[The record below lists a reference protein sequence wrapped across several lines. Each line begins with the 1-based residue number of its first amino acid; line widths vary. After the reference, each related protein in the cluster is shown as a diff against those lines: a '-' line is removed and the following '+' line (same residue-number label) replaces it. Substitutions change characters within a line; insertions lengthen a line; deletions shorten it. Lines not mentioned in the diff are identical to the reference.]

1 MVKSVN
7 ITKIKGSPYFY
18 AVLDVPRDV
27 RGIIDKT
34 SFRKSLKTSD
44 KRKAL
49 ALAHPLVSQWKEKIA
64 EARRPAPKTL
74 SEKLKNIQIE
84 LDKINT
90 EMKGPQLSD
99 AEHEALQNHA
109 EILADT
115 WLELSTKAK
124 GVQHIEQLSAYE
136 EESLSKTYKVVT
148 GATPL
153 FIEHLEQH
161 IKELLLDTKS
171 IDAKRRQ
178 ILDYSE
184 VWPLLED
191 ATRTKIR
198 TYTRLLSKD
207 RNLSNK
213 TIRKYLSNLSV
224 YWEFLRDEA
233 QVVTPDTGNPFKGQ
247 SLPKENR
254 KVTSSSNRKPFSVD
268 DILKLETAYREA
280 CNNNDQ
286 SKREDYEIFL
296 VAIYTG
302 ARREEIG
309 ELKISNINLNDMTL
323 QIEDAKTEA
332 GNRAVPIHPNLE
344 PIIQQKLSASN
355 DDTSYLFHTL
365 TSNQYG
371 KRTDAF
377 GKRFGRIKNSLGF
390 DNRYVFHSIRK
401 TVITLLEQAGVPESV
416 TADIAGHEKQTMTY
430 GLYSGG
436 SSLAQ
441 KADAIKLLDYGL
453 PERPDDFGKKV

>member
-49 ALAHPLVSQWKEKIA
+49 ALAHPLVSQWKEKIT

-74 SEKLKNIQIE
+74 SDKLKNIQIE

-115 WLELSTKAK
+115 WLELSIKAK
-124 GVQHIEQLSAYE
+124 GMQHIEQLSAYE

-184 VWPLLED
+184 AWPLLED

-247 SLPKENR
+247 SLPKENS
-254 KVTSSSNRKPFSVD
+254 KVAASSNRKPFSID

-309 ELKISNINLNDMTL
+309 ELKISNINSNDMTL

-344 PIIQQKLSASN
+344 PIIQQKLSASK
-355 DDTSYLFHTL
+355 DDTSYL
-365 TSNQYG
+365 
-371 KRTDAF
+371 
-377 GKRFGRIKNSLGF
+377 
-390 DNRYVFHSIRK
+390 FHSIRK

-416 TADIAGHEKQTMTY
+416 TADIAGHEKQTLTY

-441 KADAIKLLDYGL
+441 KADAIKLLDYEL

>member
-7 ITKIKGSPYFY
+7 IIKIKGSPYFY

-49 ALAHPLVSQWKEKIA
+49 ALAHPLVSQWKERIA
-64 EARRPAPKTL
+64 EARRPAPNTI
-74 SEKLKNIQIE
+74 SDKLKNIQIE

-90 EMKGPQLSD
+90 EMKGTLLSD
-99 AEHEALQNHA
+99 SEYEALQSHA

-115 WLELSTKAK
+115 WLDLSTKAK
-124 GVQHIEQLSAYE
+124 GVQHIEQLSADE
-136 EESLSKTYKVVT
+136 EKSLRKTYQVIT
-148 GATPL
+148 GQTPL
-153 FIEHLEQH
+153 FIKHLEQH
-161 IKELLLDTKS
+161 IKDLLLDTKS

-184 VWPLLED
+184 VWPFLED
-191 ATRTKIR
+191 ATRTKVR
-198 TYTRLLSKD
+198 AYTRLLSKD

-233 QVVTPDTGNPFKGQ
+233 QVVTTDTGNPFKGQ
-247 SLPKENR
+247 SLPQENS
-254 KVTSSSNRKPFSVD
+254 KMAASSNRKSFSVD
-268 DILKLETAYREA
+268 DISQLEKAYREA

-344 PIIQQKLSASN
+344 PIIQQKMGASK
-355 DDTSYLFHTL
+355 DDAGYLFHTL

-390 DNRYVFHSIRK
+390 DKRYVFHSIRK

-416 TADIAGHEKQTMTY
+416 TADIAGHEKQTLTY

-441 KADAIKLLDYGL
+441 KADAIRLLDYGIF
-453 PERPDDFGKKV
+453 D

>member
-1 MVKSVN
+1 MN
-7 ITKIKGSPYFY
+7 IAKLSGSPYY
-18 AVLDVPRDV
+18 SAVLDVPKDV
-27 RGIIDKT
+27 RGTIGRT

-44 KRKAL
+44 KREAL
-49 ALAHPLVSQWKEKIA
+49 AKAHPLVSQWKEQIA

-74 SEKLKNIQIE
+74 SDKLNNIQIE
-84 LDKINT
+84 LNNINI

-99 AEHEALQNHA
+99 AEYESLQIHA

-124 GVQHIEQLSAYE
+124 GVKHIEQLPVYE
-136 EESLSKTYKVVT
+136 QESLSKTYKVVT
-148 GATPL
+148 GQTPS
-153 FIEHLEQH
+153 FIEHLERH
-161 IKELLLDTKS
+161 IKELNLDKKS

-191 ATRTKIR
+191 ATQTKIR
-198 TYTRLLSKD
+198 NYTRLLSNG

-254 KVTSSSNRKPFSVD
+254 KVASSSNRKPFSID

-309 ELKISNINLNDMTL
+309 GLKINNINLNDMTL

-332 GNRAVPIHPNLE
+332 GNRAVPIHPTLE
-344 PIIQQKLSASN
+344 PIIQQKLSASK

-377 GKRFGRIKNSLGF
+377 GKRFGRIKNSMGF

-401 TVITLLEQAGVPESV
+401 TVTTLLEQAGVPEGV
-416 TADIAGHEKQTMTY
+416 AADIVGHEKQTMTY
-430 GLYSGG
+430 GVYSGG

-441 KADAIKLLDYGL
+441 KADAIKLLNYKL
-453 PERPDDFGKKV
+453 PERSEYFRKKV

>member
-1 MVKSVN
+1 MN
-7 ITKIKGSPYFY
+7 ISKLSGSPYY
-18 AVLDVPRDV
+18 SAVLDVPKDV
-27 RGIIDKT
+27 RDTIGRT

-44 KRKAL
+44 KREAL
-49 ALAHPLVSQWKEKIA
+49 AKAHPLVSQWKEKIA
-64 EARRPAPKTL
+64 EARRPAPKRL
-74 SEKLKNIQIE
+74 PEKLKNIQIE
-84 LDKINT
+84 LDNIKT

-99 AEHEALQNHA
+99 AEYEALQNHT

-124 GVQHIEQLSAYE
+124 GVQHIEQLSLYE
-136 EESLSKTYKVVT
+136 QESLSKTYKVAT
-148 GATPL
+148 GQTPI
-153 FIEHLEQH
+153 FIEHFERH
-161 IKELLLDTKS
+161 IKELNLDKKS

-184 VWPLLED
+184 IWPFLED

-198 TYTRLLSKD
+198 TYTRLLSNG

-233 QVVTPDTGNPFKGQ
+233 QVVTPDTDNPFKGH
-247 SLPKENR
+247 SLPTENR
-254 KVTSSSNRKPFSVD
+254 KVASSSNRKPFSVV
-268 DILKLETAYREA
+268 DISKLETTYRKA
-280 CNNNDQ
+280 CDNNDQ

-309 ELKISNINLNDMTL
+309 ELKINNINLTDMTL
-323 QIEDAKTEA
+323 MIEDAKTEA

-344 PIIQQKLSASN
+344 PIIQQKLSASK

-377 GKRFGRIKNSLGF
+377 GKRFGRIKKSLGF
-390 DNRYVFHSIRK
+390 DSRYVFHSIRK
-401 TVITLLEQAGVPESV
+401 TVTTLLEQAGVPEGV
-416 TADIAGHEKQTMTY
+416 AADIVGHEKQTMTY
-430 GLYSGG
+430 GGYSGG

-441 KADAIKLLDYGL
+441 KADAIKLLDYGFY
-453 PERPDDFGKKV
+453 D

>member
-49 ALAHPLVSQWKEKIA
+49 ALAHPLVSQWKEKIT

-74 SEKLKNIQIE
+74 SDKLKNIQIE

-184 VWPLLED
+184 AWPLLED

-247 SLPKENR
+247 SLPKENS
-254 KVTSSSNRKPFSVD
+254 KVAASRNRKPFSID

-309 ELKISNINLNDMTL
+309 ELKISNINSNDMTL

-344 PIIQQKLSASN
+344 PIIQQKLSASK

-390 DNRYVFHSIRK
+390 DNRFVFHSIRK

-416 TADIAGHEKQTMTY
+416 TADIAGHEKQTLTY

-441 KADAIKLLDYGL
+441 KADAIKLMDYEL

>member
-49 ALAHPLVSQWKEKIA
+49 VLAHPLVSQWKEKIT

-74 SEKLKNIQIE
+74 SDKLKNIQIE

-99 AEHEALQNHA
+99 SEHEALQNHA

-184 VWPLLED
+184 AWPLLED

-247 SLPKENR
+247 SLPKENS
-254 KVTSSSNRKPFSVD
+254 KVAASSNRKPFSID

-309 ELKISNINLNDMTL
+309 ELKISNINSNDMTL

-344 PIIQQKLSASN
+344 PIIQQKLSASK

-390 DNRYVFHSIRK
+390 DNRFVFHSIRK
-401 TVITLLEQAGVPESV
+401 TVITLLEQAEVPESV
-416 TADIAGHEKQTMTY
+416 TADIAGHEKQTLTY

-441 KADAIKLLDYGL
+441 KADAIKLMDYEL